1 MYARAS
7 RPECSSHNGSYETRN
22 KCVRSVAEPREAKG
36 KGPTEKKNKQTNEET
51 RQQQKEKKQCCAWRL
66 VSSLLRDDTKN
77 GCVADYGHWR
87 ASSERLEQ
95 ASWY

>member
-36 KGPTEKKNKQTNEET
+36 KGPTEKKQTNKRGNKT
-51 RQQQKEKKQCCAWRL
+51 TTKRKKTML
-66 VSSLLRDDTKN
+66 
-77 GCVADYGHWR
+77 
-87 ASSERLEQ
+87 RLE
-95 ASWY
+95 AGK

>member
-36 KGPTEKKNKQTNEET
+36 KGPTEKKKTNKQTRKQDNN
-51 RQQQKEKKQCCAWRL
+51 KKK
-66 VSSLLRDDTKN
+66 KN
-77 GCVADYGHWR
+77 NVALGGW
-87 ASSERLEQ
+87 
-95 ASWY
+95 